1 MRQLPRPERTGET
14 AIQKIHKLNVTRS
27 VVPVPTNL
35 MEREKLED
43 NAESAH
49 EAAEMMKVSVVYADK
64 HVCHAWQAQW
74 QTCQLKT
81 HLETVSR

>member
-1 MRQLPRPERTGET
+1 
-14 AIQKIHKLNVTRS
+14 
-27 VVPVPTNL
+27 